1 MTLKQYEAFD
11 PRFQVK
17 LRNGGEI
24 VFCIP
29 TRMALMR
36 AQTLYT
42 KEPDTIA
49 WIEEFGQDDVFLD
62 IGANVGVY
70 SIFAAAVAGC
80 RVFAFEPESQ
90 NYSILNRNIVANYLW
105 EQVRAYPLALVD
117 RTAFDVLYLRSLRAA
132 ESHHSFGEKRDHNLR
147 PSEFPYAQGAISMP
161 LDDLVE
167 NGHLPQPTRVKI
179 DVDGLEHKVVA
190 GAKRT
195 FAEKRVHSVLIEINS
210 EITEHLAIVEQMV
223 AHGFGYDKN
232 QVTTAR
238 HASGPDKGVGNYIFR
253 R

>member
-24 VFCIP
+24 LFCIP

-49 WIEEFGQDDVFLD
+49 WIDEFGPDDVFVD
-62 IGANVGVY
+62 IGANVGIY
-70 SIFAAAVAGC
+70 SIYAAALAGC

-90 NYSILNRNIVANYLW
+90 NYAILNRNIVANYLW
-105 EQVRAYPLALVD
+105 DQVRAYPLALVD

-132 ESHHSFGEKRDHNLR
+132 ESHHSFGEKRDHNYR
-147 PSEFPYAQGAISMP
+147 PRDFPYVQGAISMP

-167 NGHLPQPTRVKI
+167 GGHMPFPTRIKV
-179 DVDGLEHKVVA
+179 DVDGLEHKVIA
-190 GAKRT
+190 GARRT
-195 FAEKRVHSVLIEINS
+195 LADKRVHSVLIEINS
-210 EITEHLAIVEQMV
+210 RVPEHVAIVEQMASV
-223 AHGFGYDKN
+223 GFDYDEG
-232 QVTTAR
+232 QVSAAR
-238 HASGPDKGVGNYIFR
+238 LKSGPNEGVGNYVFR